1 MSKPAPIPTSTNA
14 QKSDAWLALLA
25 AVLLSAARNQDEQET
40 NATAA
45 MVKPPA
51 TGLKR

>member
-1 MSKPAPIPTSTNA
+1 MQPAPIPKTTGT
-14 QKSDAWLALLA
+14 QQSDAFLALLA
-25 AVLLSAARNQDEQET
+25 AVLVTAARDQDEQET